1 MTSTSFSIDALPE
14 GGTLADPVHDAHGHV
29 LLAAGTVL
37 TAATIASLHRRGVPS
52 VTLVSAQ
59 ASPALEPAVLR
70 EHARLRVE
78 VLFRHT
84 LREGLVNPLLHMLPR
99 YRAGDL
105 E

>member
-14 GGTLADPVHDAHGHV
+14 GGTLADPVHDANGHV

-37 TAATIASLHRRGVPS
+37 TVATIASLRRRDVQS
-52 VTLVSAQ
+52 LTLVTAQ
-59 ASPALEPAVLR
+59 TCPCPDPAALR
-70 EHARLRVE
+70 EQTRLRME

-99 YRAGDL
+99 YRAGDCS
-105 E
+105 